1 MQAQKEE
8 SNQNS
13 QEISIIGWSEITPKS
28 TNWSLCAP
36 KRSFLCGSGQVCSTI
51 HSHLTLSSLNSHNLT
66 LSHFSSLT
74 HPPPYPLTPS
84 LSLTLLLSHT
94 SHSSPYSHTQTVP
107 IPLSPHTR
115 ILIHSFIHSLTTHS
129 LLASHS
135 LTHSHWVWQVHYS
148 PSHSPAHHFM
158 LTPSHPYSFC
168 TDLVTMS
175 LTLTEHSILSGSQ
188 YYLIIATDEDSMKKK
203 RK

>member
-51 HSHLTLSSLNSHNLT
+51 TLSSHSPHST
-66 LSHFSSLT
+66 HTISLSPTS
-74 HPPPYPLTPS
+74 P
-84 LSLTLLLSHT
+84 LSLTLPLTPLLLLFHSPSYCLTLRTHPPIHTPKLSLYRSHPT
-94 SHSSPYSHTQTVP
+94 LASSFT
-107 IPLSPHTR
+107 
-115 ILIHSFIHSLTTHS
+115 HSFTHSLTLTGS
-129 LLASHS
+129 GKFIILLVVHL
-135 LTHSHWVWQVHYS
+135 LTTSCS
-148 PSHSPAHHFM
+148 SR
-158 LTPSHPYSFC
+158 TPSHPYSFC